1 MGFGL
6 HGRRVV
12 LGSLVFTAIC
22 LFGTFA
28 RGQDHKTKHALKRE
42 DAYLTS
48 ETAHNWFRGAVLVGI
63 NGKIEFEKGY
73 GFADEEWKVR
83 NSPGTRFR
91 IASMTKQ
98 FTAACI
104 LLLQERGRLNV
115 HDPISKYLTNLP
127 EAWQPITIHQLLTHT
142 SGIPEYTDASRMNE
156 LFRTGATP
164 QQMIDL
170 VADMPLQFKP
180 GSKFSY
186 TNTGYILLG
195 MMIEKVSGESY
206 AAFLDANIFGPLGM
220 ADSGYD
226 EASEILSDRA
236 SGYDRK
242 DGRLINADFID
253 MSVPYA
259 AGGIYSTVEDLYR
272 WNEGLANRKLLSAES
287 LREMF
292 QGYPETAS
300 LHGHY
305 GYQGHYGYGV
315 GVIERFDRTLYYH
328 GGGVTGFSSY
338 ILRFPREHI
347 CIVVLSN
354 DGLVQTW
361 ALADHIAADLFDQP
375 SPPKK

>member
-1 MGFGL
+1 MGSGPP
-6 HGRRVV
+6 GRRFV
-12 LGSLVFTAIC
+12 LASLVFAAIGFC
-22 LFGTFA
+22 AGFA
-28 RGQDHKTKHALKRE
+28 RGQNHKTRHTLKRE
-42 DAYLTS
+42 DAYLAS
-48 ETAHNWFRGAVLVGI
+48 EAAHNWFRGAVLVGI
-63 NGKIEFEKGY
+63 NGRIELEKGY
-73 GFADEEWKVR
+73 GFADQEWKVP
-83 NSPGTRFR
+83 NSPATRFR

-115 HDPISKYLTNLP
+115 HDPISKYLANLP
-127 EAWQPITIHQLLTHT
+127 AAWQSITIHQLLTHT
-142 SGIPEYTDASRMNE
+142 SGIPDYTDAPGMNE

-170 VADMPLQFKP
+170 VADTPLLFKP

-195 MMIEKVSGESY
+195 MTIEKLSGESY
-206 AAFLDANIFGPLGM
+206 AAFLAANIFTPLGM

-226 EASEILSDRA
+226 EASAILSRRA

-242 DGRLINADFID
+242 DGQLINADFID
-253 MSVPYA
+253 MSIPYA

-272 WNEGLANRKLLSAES
+272 WNEGLANGKLLSAES

-292 QGYPETAS
+292 AEYPETAS

-338 ILRFPREHI
+338 ILRFPSEHI

-361 ALADHIAADLFDQP
+361 AIADHIAADLFDQP
-375 SPPKK
+375 ARPAR